1 MFLYHPAQPVQTHGV
16 LLQYLD
22 LLTTPT
28 VLSPEDY
35 AQKIVP
41 PLAELNE
48 KYGISVPI
56 CMQIIRPMLNVS
68 IRVSV
73 EYGYLLILV
82 KFIEIA

>member
-1 MFLYHPAQPVQTHGV
+1 MSTHLLCRPAEPLQTHGV

-28 VLSPEDY
+28 VVSPEDY

-41 PLAELNE
+41 PLAELHE
-48 KYGISVPI
+48 KYGISIPL

-68 IRVSV
+68 IRVS
-73 EYGYLLILV
+73 
-82 KFIEIA
+82 A